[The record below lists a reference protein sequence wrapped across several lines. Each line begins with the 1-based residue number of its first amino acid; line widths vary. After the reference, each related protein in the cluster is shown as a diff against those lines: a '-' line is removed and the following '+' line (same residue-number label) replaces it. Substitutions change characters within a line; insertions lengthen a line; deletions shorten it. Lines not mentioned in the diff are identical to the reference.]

1 MTAGAR
7 GSRARLMQWLCV
19 AAILPAAW
27 HAGAAHARDGGGEGM
42 AAVTHGEAGAGA
54 RWTASNKLASLRG
67 EFSLGADG
75 RTLRIDY
82 RLTNIGRYPLLV
94 FDRGDALSV
103 ATNRQAPG
111 SVGVPQAR
119 FEDGNLELRHVALPL
134 REPSPTVPPSPLASQ
149 VLPGGEYGNHFTYVL
164 PKAGS
169 GQVRRVRYCQGAV
182 GVPDPLPDSEQR
194 PGGVWSVPN
203 TAAAHQGVLC
213 SPWLD
218 LASGAL
224 GQQN

>member
-1 MTAGAR
+1 MTAEAR
-7 GSRARLMQWLCV
+7 GSRARLLQWLCL
-19 AAILPAAW
+19 AAILPVAW
-27 HAGAAHARDGGGEGM
+27 HAGNAHARDGGGEGM
-42 AAVTHGEAGAGA
+42 AAFKGGEAGAGA
-54 RWTASNKLASLRG
+54 QWAASNKLARLQG
-67 EFSLGADG
+67 GFSLGADG

-103 ATNRQAPG
+103 ATKRQAPG
-111 SVGVPQAR
+111 SVGVPQAQ
-119 FEDGNLELRHVALPL
+119 FEDGSLELRHVALPL

-149 VLPGGEYGNHFTYVL
+149 VLPGGEYGNHVTYVL
-164 PKAGS
+164 PGAGA

-182 GVPDPLPDSEQR
+182 GIPDPLPDSEQR
-194 PGGVWSVPN
+194 AGGAWSVPN
-203 TAAAHQGVLC
+203 AAAAHQGVLC

-224 GQQN
+224 VEEG

>member
-1 MTAGAR
+1 MEASTG
-7 GSRARLMQWLCV
+7 
-19 AAILPAAW
+19 
-27 HAGAAHARDGGGEGM
+27 
-42 AAVTHGEAGAGA
+42 GEAGAGT
-54 RWTASNKLASLRG
+54 RWTTGNKLARLQG
-67 EFSLGADG
+67 GFMLGADG

-111 SVGVPQAR
+111 SVGVPQVR
-119 FEDGNLELRHVALPL
+119 FEDGSLELRHVALPL

-149 VLPGGEYGNHFTYVL
+149 VLPGGQYDNHFTYIL
-164 PKAGS
+164 PEAG

-194 PGGVWSVPN
+194 AGGAWSVPN
-203 TAAAHQGVLC
+203 AAAAHQGVLC

-224 GQQN
+224 AGED